1 MTVLIVEDERT
12 LARELGLFLHQQGFV
27 CTVARTAREA
37 RVQLD
42 DTPFDFVLLDLGLP
56 DGDGLTLLAEAK
68 ANELTAAFII
78 LTARGAVEARIGGLE
93 LGADDYLAKPFSLP
107 ELLARMHA
115 ITRRRFGLH
124 KPQVRVGL
132 FELDL
137 QAHCLLFAGQ
147 GISLS
152 MKEFDILSYLV
163 LHRNRVLTR
172 LQLTEHIWGNLPDSG
187 FDSNYIDAHIKN
199 LRRKLGQYADV
210 AWLETVRGLGYRVR
224 L

>member
-12 LARELGLFLHQQGFV
+12 LARELSLFLHQQNFT
-27 CTVARTAREA
+27 CAVARTAREA
-37 RVQLD
+37 RAELADNV
-42 DTPFDFVLLDLGLP
+42 FDFVLLDLGLP
-56 DGDGLTLLAEAK
+56 DGDGLQVLAEAK
-68 ANELTAAFII
+68 ENELTAAVII
-78 LTARGAVEARIGGLE
+78 LTARGAVEDRIRGLE

-124 KPQVRVGL
+124 KPLTACRA

-137 QAHCLLFAGQ
+137 QARRLLFEGQ
-147 GISLS
+147 EVALS
-152 MKEFDILSYLV
+152 VKEFDILSYLV
-163 LHRNRVLTR
+163 LNRNRVLTR
-172 LQLTEHIWGNLPDSG
+172 LQLTEHIWGNLPDLG

-199 LRRKLGQYADV
+199 LRKKLGKYADV
-210 AWLETVRGLGYRVR
+210 DWLETVRGVGYRVV